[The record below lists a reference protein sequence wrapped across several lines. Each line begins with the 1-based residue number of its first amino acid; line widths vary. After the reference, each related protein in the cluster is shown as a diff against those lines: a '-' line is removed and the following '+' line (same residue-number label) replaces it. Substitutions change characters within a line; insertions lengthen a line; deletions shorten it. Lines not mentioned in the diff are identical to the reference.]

1 MNEVTPKY
9 PVYRNPIA
17 TRASSALYDKWLL
30 LIVLSLVFLGLVM
43 VASASVVVSEKQFHQ
58 PFYYLFRQMVYF
70 TIGLLLASWLI
81 RIRLETW
88 QKAAPF
94 VLFFSLFLLF
104 LVLIPGIGR
113 HLNGSAR
120 WIGFGP
126 IGLQVSEL
134 YKFSLIL
141 FLADYL
147 SRRQDEVQ
155 NSIIGFL
162 KPMGIIGIASLLL
175 LKEPDFG
182 ATAVTVTTAL
192 GMMFLAG
199 VPYKRFT
206 WLFGAV
212 LGVLAII
219 AISSPYRMERL
230 TVFLNPWASQYDG
243 GYQLTQALI
252 AFGRGGWTGVGLG
265 NSIQKLF
272 YLPEAH
278 TDFVFAVFAEEM
290 GFIGVIFLVSLFCL
304 FVWRAL
310 EIGRKAE
317 KQNALFSAY
326 LAYGLSLWIGMQAMI
341 NMGVNSG
348 LLPTKGLTLPLVSYG
363 GSSLIIM
370 VMALAFLFRVDYESR
385 LAAIKNPAKE
395 LL

>member
-1 MNEVTPKY
+1 MMMPKS
-9 PVYRNPIA
+9 
-17 TRASSALYDKWLL
+17 TRTSYVLYDRWLL

-43 VASASVVVSEKQFHQ
+43 VASASVVVSERQFHQ
-58 PFYYLFRQMVYF
+58 PFYYLFRQMAYF
-70 TIGLLLASWLI
+70 TIGILLASWLI

-88 QKAAPF
+88 QKLAPF
-94 VLFFSLFLLF
+94 ILLFSLLLLF

-120 WIGFGP
+120 WIGLGP
-126 IGLQVSEL
+126 VGLQVSEF
-134 YKFSLIL
+134 YKFALIL

-147 SRRQDEVQ
+147 ARRQDEVQ
-155 NSIIGFL
+155 NTVSGFL

-182 ATAVTVTTAL
+182 ATAVTVCTAL

-199 VPYKRFT
+199 VPYARFA
-206 WLFGAV
+206 WLFGSVSGLLALIAV
-212 LGVLAII
+212 
-219 AISSPYRMERL
+219 SSPYRMERL
-230 TVFLNPWASQYDG
+230 TVFLNPWASQYNG

-290 GFIGVIFLVSLFCL
+290 GFIGVIFLVCLFCL

-310 EIGRKAE
+310 EVGRKAE
-317 KQNALFSAY
+317 NQKQLFAAY
-326 LAYGLSLWIGMQAMI
+326 LAYGLALWIGMQAVI

-348 LLPTKGLTLPLVSYG
+348 LLPTKGLTLPLISYG

-385 LAAIKNPAKE
+385 LTGIKPAVRE
-395 LL
+395 LS